1 MHSATL
7 KITNSRRIFQLLLV
21 VLAASAAACSGLIDE
36 LPTTPDPVITTETFT
51 GTLTV
56 NGGQTHPVF
65 TSATGSVVA
74 TLTSL
79 GETPPEAVG
88 FSMGTLSVT
97 GACNTMLSNDNAIVN
112 TVLNGTVSTLQGS
125 LCVRVYDTGR
135 LTGPVNYTFTVSH
148 P

>member
-1 MHSATL
+1 
-7 KITNSRRIFQLLLV
+7 V
-21 VLAASAAACSGLIDE
+21 GACSGLIDE

-65 TSATGSVVA
+65 TGATGQVVA

-79 GETPPEAVG
+79 GEEPPSKVG
-88 FSMGTLSVT
+88 FSMGTLGVT
-97 GACNTMLSNDNAIVN
+97 GVCNIVLRKDDAIVN
-112 TVLNGTVSTLQGS
+112 TVLTGTVSTLTGS
-125 LCVRVYDTGR
+125 LCVSIYDTGAMSAP
-135 LTGPVNYTFTVSH
+135 LEYTFTVSH

>member
-1 MHSATL
+1 MHIEKFTTKSSCGL
-7 KITNSRRIFQLLLV
+7 QLMLV
-21 VLAASAAACSGLIDE
+21 LVAVSAAGCSGLIDE
-36 LPTTPDPVITTETFT
+36 LPTTPDPVITTETFS

-79 GETPPEAVG
+79 GEAPPEVVG
-88 FSMGTLSVT
+88 FSMGTLSLS

-125 LCVRVYDTGR
+125 LCVRVYDTGK

>member
-1 MHSATL
+1 MHIETFTTKSSVL
-7 KITNSRRIFQLLLV
+7 RLLLV
-21 VLAASAAACSGLIDE
+21 LVAVSAAGCSGLIDE
-36 LPTTPDPVITTETFT
+36 LPTTPDPVITTETFS

-79 GETPPEAVG
+79 GEAPPEVVG

-97 GACNTMLSNDNAIVN
+97 GACNTMLSNDNAIVS

-125 LCVRVYDTGR
+125 LCVRVYDTGK

>member
-1 MHSATL
+1 MHIDKL
-7 KITNSRRIFQLLLV
+7 ITQSSCVLRLLLV
-21 VLAASAAACSGLIDE
+21 LVAVSAAGCSGLIDE
-36 LPTTPDPVITTETFT
+36 LPTTPDPVITTETFS

-65 TSATGSVVA
+65 TSATGTVVA

-79 GETPPEAVG
+79 GEAPPEAVG
-88 FSMGTLSVT
+88 FSMGTLSVS
-97 GACNTMLSNDNAIVN
+97 GACNTMLSNDNAIVS

-125 LCVRVYDTGR
+125 LCVRVYDTGK

>member
-1 MHSATL
+1 ML
-7 KITNSRRIFQLLLV
+7 GLLLV
-21 VLAASAAACSGLIDE
+21 LVVAVSGACSGLIDE

-56 NGGQTHPVF
+56 NGSATHPVF
-65 TSATGSVVA
+65 TGATGAVVA

-79 GETPPEAVG
+79 GEAPPEKVG

-97 GACNTMLSNDNAIVN
+97 GICNVVLRSDTAVVN
-112 TVLNGTVSTLQGS
+112 TSLTGTVSTLQGS
-125 LCVRVYDTGR
+125 LCVSVYDTGA
-135 LTGPVNYTFTVSH
+135 LAGPLAYSFTVSH

>member
-1 MHSATL
+1 MKLQMLRLMIASLA
-7 KITNSRRIFQLLLV
+7 ITV
-21 VLAASAAACSGLIDE
+21 GACSGLIDE

-65 TSATGSVVA
+65 TGATGQVVA

-79 GETPPEAVG
+79 GEEPPSKVG
-88 FSMGTLSVT
+88 FSMGTLGVT
-97 GACNTMLSNDNAIVN
+97 GVCNIVLRKDDAIVN
-112 TVLNGTVSTLQGS
+112 TVLTGTVSTLTGS
-125 LCVRVYDTGR
+125 LCVSIYDTGAMSAP
-135 LTGPVNYTFTVSH
+135 LEYTFTVSH